1 MKEMELQFFAPTPRQ
16 RELQILVEIERD
28 PHVSQKELAI
38 RVGLAPSMVNNY
50 MKQLCDQEKV
60 QKVGPNHKRISYHL
74 TEAGR
79 RMRDELLAQYLLEGL
94 RLYETLSED
103 LKRRLRRIQQDGI
116 SRVMLFGA
124 AEACEAISRAAQ
136 DVGLEVVQGGD
147 ASHDTRTARVAVG
160 GAVHAGA
167 PDGAQAVL
175 VADTRGEQ
183 QGSGLL
189 RGLKEQ
195 GLPVYHV

>member
-1 MKEMELQFFAPTPRQ
+1 MKEMELQFFAPTPSQ

-28 PHVSQKELAI
+28 PEVSQKELAI

-60 QKVGPNHKRISYHL
+60 QKVGPNHKRITYHL

-79 RMRDELLAQYLLEGL
+79 RMRDELLSQYLMEGL
-94 RLYETLSED
+94 RLYSSLSED

-116 SRVMLFGA
+116 SRVMLFGNTD
-124 AEACEAISRAAQ
+124 ACEAIGRAAH
-136 DVGLEVVQGGD
+136 DVGLQVVQSADDSAD
-147 ASHDTRTARVAVG
+147 ARTAKVAVG
-160 GAVHAGA
+160 LASGSAAI
-167 PDGAQAVL
+167 DGAQAAL
-175 VADTRGEQ
+175 VTDGRKEE
-183 QGSGLL
+183 QGSRLL
-189 RGLKEQ
+189 RGFREQ

>member
-1 MKEMELQFFAPTPRQ
+1 MKEMELQFFAPTPSQ

-28 PHVSQKELAI
+28 PEVSQKELAI

-60 QKVGPNHKRISYHL
+60 QKVGPNHKRITYHL

-79 RMRDELLAQYLLEGL
+79 RMRDELLSQYLMEGL
-94 RLYETLSED
+94 RLYSSLSED

-116 SRVMLFGA
+116 SRVMLFGNTD
-124 AEACEAISRAAQ
+124 ACEAFGRAAQ
-136 DVGLEVVQGGD
+136 DVGLQVVHGADDSQD
-147 ASHDTRTARVAVG
+147 ARTAKVSIG
-160 GAVHAGA
+160 GAVR
-167 PDGAQAVL
+167 DTEGAQAAL
-175 VADTRGEQ
+175 VTDSRKEE
-183 QGSGLL
+183 QGSRLL
-189 RGLKEQ
+189 RGFREQ